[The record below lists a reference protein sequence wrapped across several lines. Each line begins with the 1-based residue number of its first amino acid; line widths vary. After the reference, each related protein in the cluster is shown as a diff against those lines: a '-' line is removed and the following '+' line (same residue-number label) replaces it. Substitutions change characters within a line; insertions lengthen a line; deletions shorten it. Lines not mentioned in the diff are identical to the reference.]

1 MLYNIQNIRSFV
13 IMIKHHYTDGLESQR
28 LTTRFLRPEDVELW
42 CPFVSSKEATE
53 FFPDYY
59 APENPLPAAERFLS
73 RQFNRYKEKTFGL
86 QALVEK
92 SSGDVVGICGLL
104 LQQVDGKPELEVGY
118 QILPKYWGLGY
129 APEAAKLFLDFAVE
143 HQLADSI
150 ISVIDVGNVKSERV
164 AEKNGLK
171 RDKLTVYSG
180 LDVWVYRYNF
190 KLYL

>member
-1 MLYNIQNIRSFV
+1 
-13 IMIKHHYTDGLESQR
+13 MIKHHYTDGLESQR
-28 LTTRFLRPEDVELW
+28 LTTRFLVPEDAELW
-42 CPFVSSKEATE
+42 CAFVSSKEATE
-53 FFPDYY
+53 FFTDYY

-92 SSGDVVGICGLL
+92 SSGEVVGICGLL

-129 APEAAKLFLDFAVE
+129 APEAAKLFIDFAIK

-190 KLYL
+190 KF